1 MADDEAPGL
10 VYVDSSALVKLVV
23 REPESAAL
31 EQELRDWRDGASS
44 ALAWIELPRA
54 VRRRMGEDAPSLFVL
69 WAMLAATSE
78 VPITDDVISIAARL
92 EPEQLGS
99 LDAIHLASA
108 LTLGADVDAFI
119 TYDDVLEDAARRAG
133 LQTLRPA

>member
-1 MADDEAPGL
+1 
-10 VYVDSSALVKLVV
+10 
-23 REPESAAL
+23 
-31 EQELRDWRDGASS
+31 
-44 ALAWIELPRA
+44 
-54 VRRRMGEDAPSLFVL
+54 MGEDAPSLFVL